1 MGSTV
6 IDLDQ
11 RREQQHQDDG
21 KMEACVE
28 RPWEIIAKY
37 DAPSL
42 DGMHG
47 LRCFAEQEGAY
58 LAATLAVEFLL
69 ADDI

>member
-1 MGSTV
+1 
-6 IDLDQ
+6 
-11 RREQQHQDDG
+11 
-21 KMEACVE
+21 MEACVE